1 MERAAKAMLLQAGT
15 IEDEAER
22 TKMKLAAY
30 AYAASEQN
38 ASAGIVVTAPTLG
51 SCGVMAALMYYYY
64 NDQQITRG
72 KLVKALAVAGLFG
85 DLIKP
90 TPRFP
95 VRSAAVRRRS
105 AQPARWPRPPPPI
118 STA

>member
-1 MERAAKAMLLQAGT
+1 MP
-15 IEDEAER
+15 
-22 TKMKLAAY
+22 
-30 AYAASEQN
+30 YAASEQN

-72 KLVKALAVAGLFG
+72 KLVKALAVAGF
-85 DLIKP
+85 
-90 TPRFP
+90 
-95 VRSAAVRRRS
+95 VRGSDQTNATISGAVGGCQAEIGTASAMA
-105 AQPARWPRPPPPI
+105 APPPPI

>member
-1 MERAAKAMLLQAGT
+1 
-15 IEDEAER
+15 
-22 TKMKLAAY
+22 MKLAAY

-38 ASAGIVVTAPTLG
+38 ASAGTVVTAPTLG

-85 DLIKP
+85 DLIK
-90 TPRFP
+90 TNATI
-95 VRSAAVRRRS
+95 SGAVGRLSGRDRRS
-105 AQPARWPRPPPPI
+105 LRDGCGRQPPI
-118 STA
+118 LTA